1 MALTPDTPNEAFMR
15 EVDEN
20 LRRDQME
27 GFARTYGKWIVAAV
41 VLFLAAV
48 GAWLYWQN
56 EQAKEAA
63 QNSEELNAIYTDVG
77 GGNLDRAQQRLEPL
91 QDSRNDVVR
100 TLAVLAD
107 AAVALQK
114 NDRANALA
122 KYRAVANDDDLP
134 EAYRNLALVRS
145 TALEFDSL
153 KPEEVV
159 SRLQPLTE
167 PGNPWFGSA
176 GELTA
181 MAYLKQGQRERAGRL
196 FAAIA
201 KDETVPVTLRSRATQ
216 IAGSLGVDAS
226 GALPQVGQAG
236 NQG

>member
-27 GFARTYGKWIVAAV
+27 GFAKTYGKWIIAAV
-41 VLFLAAV
+41 VLFLAAA

-56 EQAKEAA
+56 KQEKEAA
-63 QNSEELNAIYTDVG
+63 QRSEELMSIYNDIGAGNASK
-77 GGNLDRAQQRLEPL
+77 AQQRLQPL
-91 QDSRNDVVR
+91 QESNQDVVR
-100 TLAVLAD
+100 TLALLTD
-107 AAVALQK
+107 AAIAMQE
-114 NDRANALA
+114 NDRTTALA
-122 KYRAVANDDDLP
+122 RYKTVAGDEDSP

-181 MAYLKQGQRERAGRL
+181 MAYLKQGQKERAGRL

-201 KDETVPVTLRSRATQ
+201 KDETVTQTLRSRAMQ
-216 IAGSLGVDAS
+216 IAGTLGVDAS
-226 GALPQVGQAG
+226 GALRQPGQAG
-236 NQG
+236 NEG